1 MGTNS
6 GIEYVHHSWGP
17 WRGCQPVSEG
27 CKNCYAQLAMKR
39 YGHEPHV
46 VTRAADATFQA
57 PLSPKWKAGERVFGC
72 PWSDF
77 FHHQADHWRPEAWQI
92 IKQRMDLSFLI
103 VTKHPDYIPSRLP
116 ESWGRGWPNVWL
128 IATTENQ
135 HWFNYR
141 MCALRRVLAAVRGI
155 SFEPALEPIEMGK
168 FAQHVDWVVA
178 GCESGPNRRRAETQW
193 FRDLRDQCVERGIP
207 FYLKQMEVDGKV
219 VKMPKLDGKIW
230 DQLPTP
236 RVLT

>member
-1 MGTNS
+1 
-6 GIEYVHHSWGP
+6 
-17 WRGCQPVSEG
+17 
-27 CKNCYAQLAMKR
+27 
-39 YGHEPHV
+39 
-46 VTRAADATFQA
+46 
-57 PLSPKWKAGERVFGC
+57 
-72 PWSDF
+72 
-77 FHHQADHWRPEAWQI
+77 
-92 IKQRMDLSFLI
+92 MDLSFLI
-103 VTKHPDYIPSRLP
+103 VTKRPDYIPSRLP
-116 ESWGRGWPNVWL
+116 ESWGRGWPNVWF
-128 IATTENQ
+128 IATAENQ